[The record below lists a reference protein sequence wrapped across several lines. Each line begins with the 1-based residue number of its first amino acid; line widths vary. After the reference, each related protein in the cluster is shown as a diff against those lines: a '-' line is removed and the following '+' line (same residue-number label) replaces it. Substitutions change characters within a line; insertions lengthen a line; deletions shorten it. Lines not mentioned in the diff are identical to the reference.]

1 MGGGSPWGWRPFVR
15 EVKGD
20 VGRGEG
26 ECEGAHRAKDR
37 REVAGFDE

>member
-1 MGGGSPWGWRPFVR
+1 MGGGSPRGWRPFVR

-26 ECEGAHRAKDR
+26 ECEGAHR
-37 REVAGFDE
+37 EVAGFDE

>member
-1 MGGGSPWGWRPFVR
+1 VR

-20 VGRGEG
+20 VGRGAG
-26 ECEGAHRAKDR
+26 ECEGAQHAKDRHEVAGFDGDR

>member
-1 MGGGSPWGWRPFVR
+1 VR

-20 VGRGEG
+20 VGRGVG

-37 REVAGFDE
+37 RKVVGFDE